1 MSTTSH
7 KDELTKMLNGIVA
20 DVFLARRSHS
30 LLMSIGQ
37 QGAKLEGKRYTQFFS
52 QLQGVLADH
61 FIIHVT
67 KLYESPQ
74 RSHSNI
80 SIPTILKYIKNNQS
94 NLPITETGL
103 AIQNLKGLGR
113 DVNEQLL
120 LKDLSLTDIILH
132 HFNNSLP
139 TIESSIELNALKV
152 LRDKRISHREAIDIS
167 GFPTTTYKNV
177 ISLITF
183 AEDFLCVVGP
193 AFTSTIHGLAGEEY
207 LRTNDAHVSTI
218 AFEKMIETLLLKDNP

>member
-1 MSTTSH
+1 
-7 KDELTKMLNGIVA
+7 MLNGIVT

-30 LLMSIGQ
+30 LLMAIGQ
-37 QGAKLEGKRYTQFFS
+37 QGDKLEGKPYTQFFS
-52 QLQGVLADH
+52 QIQGVLADH

-67 KLYESPQ
+67 KLYEPPQ
-74 RSHSNI
+74 RSHTNI
-80 SIPTILKYIKNNQS
+80 SIPTILKYIKSNQS
-94 NLPITETGL
+94 NLPIIETGL
-103 AIQNLKGLGR
+103 TIQNLKGLGR
-113 DVNEQLL
+113 DVNQEI

-167 GFPTTTYKNV
+167 GYPTTTYKNV

-193 AFTSTIHGLAGEEY
+193 AFTSTIHGFAGEEY

-218 AFEKMIETLLLKDNP
+218 AFERMIETLLLKDNP